1 MGLWLLGLFTV
12 GLLFYGT
19 YLIIKT
25 KKERFLPVLYIVVN
39 NQADTIEGILRLLV
53 KGIRRRGFP
62 GPVVIIDD
70 FSQDE
75 TIEILKR
82 LEQELDFIV
91 HQAYGVPEG
100 KKYGL
105 GNDRAGVYY
114 LLLGPQSS
122 YRTALKE
129 VKGFLRHYKTDNNK
143 SKVISKA

>member
-25 KKERFLPVLYIVVN
+25 KEERFLPVLYIVVN
-39 NQADTIEGILRLLV
+39 NQAETIEGILRQLV

-62 GPVVIIDD
+62 GTVIIIDD

-75 TIEILKR
+75 TMEILKR
-82 LEQELDFIV
+82 LERELDFIV
-91 HQAYGVPEG
+91 HQAYGVTEEE
-100 KKYGL
+100 KYEL
-105 GNDRAGVYY
+105 GNDGAGVYC
-114 LLLGPQSS
+114 LLLEPQSS
-122 YRTALKE
+122 YRAGLKE
-129 VKGFLRHYKTDNNK
+129 VEGFLRHYMTDNNK